1 MEPCIPQLEAVV
13 RGRVQEMGCH
23 CKSHHIFQTG
33 LPPTYLFQHPPNAKD
48 STLEFIQALERVSP
62 SLGMI
67 LGKPKLFET
76 LDTRNV
82 NYITILDEII
92 AKNPVIVMVRLNK

>member
-1 MEPCIPQLEAVV
+1 M
-13 RGRVQEMGCH
+13 
-23 CKSHHIFQTG
+23 
-33 LPPTYLFQHPPNAKD
+33 
-48 STLEFIQALERVSP
+48 EFIQALERVAP

-76 LDTRNV
+76 IDTRNV

-92 AKNPVIVMVRLNK
+92 AKNPVIVMVR